1 MQTQIQQQAG
11 PLKQQADEAF
21 TTCLRKSRDLQVITP
36 FALGCRQKVLIEE
49 KPGGPE
55 LPHRSTRHLQKVAR
69 VYRGRLAK
77 TPDDGVALMGVGE
90 AYLMAG
96 DAHHARLVF
105 SRLLEVTETN
115 ARAQSDLG
123 VALWRLGELQS
134 ASGAFR
140 KALEIDPTYDKARA
154 NLGSML
160 CGEGDVDSAKEVLQV
175 MKQAPAPAFD
185 VEGGFARC
193 M

>member
-1 MQTQIQQQAG
+1 M
-11 PLKQQADEAF
+11 
-21 TTCLRKSRDLQVITP
+21 S
-36 FALGCRQKVLIEE
+36 
-49 KPGGPE
+49 
-55 LPHRSTRHLQKVAR
+55 
-69 VYRGRLAK
+69 
-77 TPDDGVALMGVGE
+77 
-90 AYLMAG
+90 G

-134 ASGAFR
+134 ANGAFR

-160 CGEGDVDSAKEVLQV
+160 CGEGDVDGAKETLQG
-175 MKQAPAPAFD
+175 MKQAPPPAFD
-185 VEGGFARC
+185 VEGGYARC